1 MFFKYI
7 LLAAVTYLGVKMYQ
21 FVRQFRIMTGDK
33 TKNKFTKEKDYSKL
47 EIRDAEFKDLD
58 E

>member
-7 LLAAVTYLGVKMYQ
+7 LLVAIIYLGVKMYQ
-21 FVRQFRIMTGDK
+21 FVKQFRIMTGDK
-33 TKNKFTKEKDYSKL
+33 TINKPTEEKDYSKL

>member
-1 MFFKYI
+1 MFKYI

-33 TKNKFTKEKDYSKL
+33 TKNKPTEEKDYSKL
-47 EIRDAEFKDLD
+47 EIRDAEFKDLK

>member
-1 MFFKYI
+1 MFKYI
-7 LLAAVTYLGVKMYQ
+7 LLAFVTYLGVKMYQ

-33 TKNKFTKEKDYSKL
+33 TKNRPIEEKDYSKL

>member
-1 MFFKYI
+1 MFKYV
-7 LLAAVTYLGVKMYQ
+7 LLVAVTYLGVKMYQ

-33 TKNKFTKEKDYSKL
+33 TKNKPTEEKDYSKL

>member
-1 MFFKYI
+1 MFKYI
-7 LLAAVTYLGVKMYQ
+7 LLAFVTYLGVKMYQ

-33 TKNKFTKEKDYSKL
+33 TKNKPTEEKDYSKL

>member
-1 MFFKYI
+1 MFKYI
-7 LLAAVTYLGVKMYQ
+7 LLAAIIYLGIKMYQ

-33 TKNKFTKEKDYSKL
+33 TKNRLTEEKDYSKL

>member
-1 MFFKYI
+1 MFKYI

-33 TKNKFTKEKDYSKL
+33 TKNRSTEEKDYSKL

>member
-7 LLAAVTYLGVKMYQ
+7 LLAAIIYLGVKVYQ
-21 FVRQFRIMTGDK
+21 FVRQFRTLIGDK
-33 TKNKFTKEKDYSKL
+33 TKNKQAEERDYSKL

>member
-7 LLAAVTYLGVKMYQ
+7 LLAAIIYLGIKMYQ

-33 TKNKFTKEKDYSKL
+33 TKNRPIEEKDFSKL

>member
-1 MFFKYI
+1 MFKYI
-7 LLAAVTYLGVKMYQ
+7 LLAFVTYLGVKMYQ
-21 FVRQFRIMTGDK
+21 FVSQFRIMTGDK
-33 TKNKFTKEKDYSKL
+33 TKNKPTEEKDYSKL

>member
-7 LLAAVTYLGVKMYQ
+7 LLAVIIYLGVKMYQ
-21 FVRQFRIMTGDK
+21 FVKQFRIMTGDK
-33 TKNKFTKEKDYSKL
+33 TKNKPTKEKDYSKL
-47 EIRDAEFKDLD
+47 EIRDAEFRDLD

>member
-1 MFFKYI
+1 MFKYI
-7 LLAAVTYLGVKMYQ
+7 LLAFVTYLGVKMYQ

-33 TKNKFTKEKDYSKL
+33 TKNKLTKEKDYSKL

>member
-1 MFFKYI
+1 MFKYI
-7 LLAAVTYLGVKMYQ
+7 LLAFVTYLGVKMYQ

-33 TKNKFTKEKDYSKL
+33 MKNKPTEEKDYSKL
-47 EIRDAEFKDLD
+47 EIRDAEFKDLN

>member
-1 MFFKYI
+1 MFKYI
-7 LLAAVTYLGVKMYQ
+7 LLASITYLGVKMYQ

-33 TKNKFTKEKDYSKL
+33 TKNKPTEEKDYSKL

>member
-7 LLAAVTYLGVKMYQ
+7 LLVAMIYLGVKMYQ
-21 FVRQFRIMTGDK
+21 FVKQFRIMTGDK
-33 TKNKFTKEKDYSKL
+33 TKNRPTKEKNYSKL

-58 E
+58 K

>member
-7 LLAAVTYLGVKMYQ
+7 LLAAIIYLGVKMYK
-21 FVRQFRIMTGDK
+21 FVKQFRIMTGDK
-33 TKNKFTKEKDYSKL
+33 TKNKPTKEKDYSKL
-47 EIRDAEFKDLD
+47 EIRDAEFRDLD

>member
-7 LLAAVTYLGVKMYQ
+7 LLASVIYLVVKMYQ
-21 FVRQFRIMTGDK
+21 FVKQFRIMIGDK
-33 TKNKFTKEKDYSKL
+33 AKNKPTEEKDYSKL

>member
-7 LLAAVTYLGVKMYQ
+7 LLAAVVYLGVKMYQ
-21 FVRQFRIMTGDK
+21 FVKQFRIMTGDK
-33 TKNKFTKEKDYSKL
+33 TKNKPTEENDYSKL

-58 E
+58 K

>member
-1 MFFKYI
+1 MFKYI

-33 TKNKFTKEKDYSKL
+33 TKNKPTVEKNYSKL
-47 EIRDAEFKDLD
+47 EIRDADFKDLD

>member
-1 MFFKYI
+1 MFKYI
-7 LLAAVTYLGVKMYQ
+7 LLAFVTYLGVKIYQ

-33 TKNKFTKEKDYSKL
+33 MKNKPTEEKDYSKL

>member
-1 MFFKYI
+1 MFKYI
-7 LLAAVTYLGVKMYQ
+7 LLAAIIYLGVKMYQ
-21 FVRQFRIMTGDK
+21 FVKQFRIMTGDK
-33 TKNKFTKEKDYSKL
+33 TKNKLTKEKDYSKL

>member
-7 LLAAVTYLGVKMYQ
+7 LLASVIYLVVKMYQ
-21 FVRQFRIMTGDK
+21 FVKQFRIMTGDK
-33 TKNKFTKEKDYSKL
+33 TKIKPTEEKDYSKL

>member
-1 MFFKYI
+1 MFKYI

-33 TKNKFTKEKDYSKL
+33 TKNRPTEEKDFSKL

>member
-1 MFFKYI
+1 MFKYI

-33 TKNKFTKEKDYSKL
+33 TKNKLTKEKDYSKL

>member
-1 MFFKYI
+1 MFKYI
-7 LLAAVTYLGVKMYQ
+7 LLAFVTYLGVKVYQ

-33 TKNKFTKEKDYSKL
+33 TKNKLTKEKDYSKL

>member
-1 MFFKYI
+1 MFKYI
-7 LLAAVTYLGVKMYQ
+7 FLASITYLGVQMYQ

-33 TKNKFTKEKDYSKL
+33 TKNKPTEEKDYSKL

>member
-1 MFFKYI
+1 MFKYI

-21 FVRQFRIMTGDK
+21 FVKQFRIMTGDK
-33 TKNKFTKEKDYSKL
+33 TKNKPIEEKDYSKL
-47 EIRDAEFKDLD
+47 EIRDAEFKDLN

>member
-7 LLAAVTYLGVKMYQ
+7 LLAAIIYLGVKIYQ
-21 FVRQFRIMTGDK
+21 FVKQFRIMTGDK
-33 TKNKFTKEKDYSKL
+33 TKNKPTEEKDYSKL

>member
-1 MFFKYI
+1 MFKYI

-33 TKNKFTKEKDYSKL
+33 TKNKPTEEKDYSKL
-47 EIRDAEFKDLD
+47 EIRDPELKDLD